1 MLLYYPVVGFEH
13 NSDNYL
19 NFRSSKSFASIHST
33 NTYLFKPTIE
43 ALEKQ
48 CEICAKSTIKTPF
61 SDDSIINFKQVN
73 VSWITTF

>member
-1 MLLYYPVVGFEH
+1 MLLYYPVVGFEQ
-13 NSDNYL
+13 NSANYL
-19 NFRSSKSFASIHST
+19 TFRSSKSFASIHPT
-33 NTYLFKPTIE
+33 NIYLFKPTIE
-43 ALEKQ
+43 ELEKQ